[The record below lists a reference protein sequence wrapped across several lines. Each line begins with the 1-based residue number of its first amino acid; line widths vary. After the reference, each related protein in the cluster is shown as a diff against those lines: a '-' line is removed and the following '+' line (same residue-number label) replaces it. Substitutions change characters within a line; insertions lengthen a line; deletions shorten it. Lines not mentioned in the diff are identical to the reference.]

1 MASRGMKYRNL
12 ERITRGFSN
21 HRRIQILDLLEKYPE
36 LSVLEVSKELK
47 VNFKTIAEH
56 IRRLAIAGL
65 VAKRNDYRDVRH
77 TLTKLGKNILT
88 FLRRLE

>member
-1 MASRGMKYRNL
+1 MKYRNL
-12 ERITRGFSN
+12 ERIERGFSN

-36 LSVLEVSKELK
+36 LSVLEVSRELK

-56 IRRLAIAGL
+56 IRRLAIADL

-77 TLTKLGKNILT
+77 TLTPRGKVILT
-88 FLRRLE
+88 FLRTLE